1 MKILSMQY
9 FKREYLTFRAIMGS
23 PLFSKGKL
31 WDALMALLHL
41 YLKLQNSSLKMEE
54 KSLIDVLMKSLLV
67 IELPMVMSFRLRA
80 GIK

>member
-1 MKILSMQY
+1 MQVLSIQY
-9 FKREYLTFRAIMGS
+9 FKREYLSFRAIMGS
-23 PLFSKGKL
+23 KLFSKGQL
-31 WDALMALLHL
+31 WDGLMGLLNL

-67 IELPMVMSFRLRA
+67 IELPMVMSYRFRA